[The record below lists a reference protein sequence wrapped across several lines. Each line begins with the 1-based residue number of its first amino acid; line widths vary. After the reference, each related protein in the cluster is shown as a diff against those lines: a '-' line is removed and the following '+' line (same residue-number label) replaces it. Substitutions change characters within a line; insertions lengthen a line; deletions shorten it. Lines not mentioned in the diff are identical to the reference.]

1 MRVLCLENKYLS
13 MELAKFL
20 LSEDLK
26 FAQLQEMNIFFKN
39 KITRMHVLRGLA
51 KQFATEI

>member
-1 MRVLCLENKYLS
+1 MRVLCLENKDLS

-39 KITRMHVLRGLA
+39 KITRMYVLRGLA
-51 KQFATEI
+51 TQFATEI